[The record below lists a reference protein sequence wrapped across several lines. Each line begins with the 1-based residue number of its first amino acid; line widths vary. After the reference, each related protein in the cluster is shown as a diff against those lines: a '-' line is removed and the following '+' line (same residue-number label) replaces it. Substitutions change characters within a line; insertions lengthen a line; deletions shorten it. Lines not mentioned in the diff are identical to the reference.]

1 VETTHLNFNNQK
13 NASFLKAISSFVG
26 DNYFISCFM
35 CAESSKLFATTPPA
49 GRANFSVLQDMF
61 RADKSR
67 SGLLFLSRIDFR
79 RNQGFLTQ
87 LTACVML
94 DSAMNTVAPIEW
106 KASFRADDRIYV
118 TDGGILLDQRI
129 AFADD
134 PLPKNG
140 NAKQY
145 GAFKRYWS
153 IPAAKPPFRF
163 DALSLRQGGDYDGP
177 DKLIL
182 NRKYISF
189 LLRRVPEELLRFR
202 MTGGNE
208 DPVQVYREEDHVGI
222 LMGIRDLPD
231 FGPELIA
238 LADSGHVSAQMRLG
252 YTYAFSKTVRTD
264 YKEAVKWFSRAAEQN
279 NPKAFCYLGR
289 FFFSGLG
296 VKRDWTKSLI
306 FFERAIGLGC
316 NEAIS
321 LRAKLIRR
329 MPSEQY
335 EMVAAQIVS
344 QMVRHN
350 ALGTETGS

>member
-1 VETTHLNFNNQK
+1 
-13 NASFLKAISSFVG
+13 
-26 DNYFISCFM
+26 
-35 CAESSKLFATTPPA
+35 
-49 GRANFSVLQDMF
+49 
-61 RADKSR
+61 
-67 SGLLFLSRIDFR
+67 
-79 RNQGFLTQ
+79 
-87 LTACVML
+87 ML
-94 DSAMNTVAPIEW
+94 DATMDTVDPIEW
-106 KASFRADDRIYV
+106 KASFRTDDRIYV

-134 PLPKNG
+134 PLPKTG

-153 IPAAKPPFRF
+153 VPATKPPFGF
-163 DALSLRQGGDYDGP
+163 DALSLRQGGNYDGP

-189 LLRRVPEELLRFR
+189 LLRRVPVALLRFR

-208 DPVQVYREEDHVGI
+208 DPIQVYREEDHIGI

-238 LADSGHVSAQMRLG
+238 LAESGHVPAQMRLG

-279 NPKAFCYLGR
+279 NPKAFLYLGR
-289 FFFSGLG
+289 FFFSGTG
-296 VKRDWTKSLI
+296 VERDWIKSLI
-306 FFERAIGLGC
+306 FFEQAIELGC
-316 NEAIS
+316 KDAIP
-321 LRAKLIRR
+321 LRTKLIRR

-344 QMVRHN
+344 QMAKQT
-350 ALGTETGS
+350 ALGTKA